1 MNTKQKIQLSIIF
14 ILVICISLL
23 HYNTPTKIWQFHLV
37 YMQAYFIPII
47 LAAFQFGV
55 KGGLGIAI
63 LVSAIYFPHIMLQWG
78 GLIENNLMRFLQ
90 IGLFNIVGYL
100 TGLKSQGER
109 KEKERYQAA
118 ANDLTQSIEK
128 LKEQSER
135 ISEMEDQVRAADR
148 LAIIGELT
156 ASLAHEVRNP
166 LGSIR
171 GAVEII
177 RDKVPDEIKNF
188 EFFDILV
195 QDTERLNQVVENYL
209 NFSKKQTN
217 RLSEY
222 SLNETINNIVL
233 MIGAQARKNRVQ
245 LKTDIDTG
253 NYSLQGDPNHLWQI
267 LINVLLNAIQAM
279 PEGGEILIDVKSL
292 DIMNIERIFG
302 NRANGDTTI
311 VCLSIT
317 DTGKGIS
324 EEDLQDVFTAFYTT
338 KNDGSGLGLA
348 IVKRIAEENGWKIEV
363 KSKQGVGTEFA
374 IYLPVKINK

>member
-55 KGGLGIAI
+55 RGGLGIAI

-209 NFSKKQTN
+209 NFSKTFYK
-217 RLSEY
+217 
-222 SLNETINNIVL
+222 
-233 MIGAQARKNRVQ
+233 AKN
-245 LKTDIDTG
+245 
-253 NYSLQGDPNHLWQI
+253 
-267 LINVLLNAIQAM
+267 LINQRLNH
-279 PEGGEILIDVKSL
+279 
-292 DIMNIERIFG
+292 
-302 NRANGDTTI
+302 TI
-311 VCLSIT
+311 V
-317 DTGKGIS
+317 
-324 EEDLQDVFTAFYTT
+324 
-338 KNDGSGLGLA
+338 
-348 IVKRIAEENGWKIEV
+348 IAH
-363 KSKQGVGTEFA
+363 
-374 IYLPVKINK
+374 